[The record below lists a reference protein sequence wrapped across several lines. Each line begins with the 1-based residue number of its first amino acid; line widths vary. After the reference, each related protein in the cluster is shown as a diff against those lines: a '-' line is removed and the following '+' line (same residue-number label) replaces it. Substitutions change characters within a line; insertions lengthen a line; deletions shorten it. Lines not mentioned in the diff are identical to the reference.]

1 LESVQQDAILTCGHL
16 NRHDIRMCEMQR
28 KAEGTGTI
36 LTYATRAC
44 ETKLCYFYEGT
55 CASVVALE
63 KDRRV
68 HEQIIHSGLEPVVWC
83 SIFLGSHGFGGFRAI
98 ASRLMTIN

>member
-1 LESVQQDAILTCGHL
+1 
-16 NRHDIRMCEMQR
+16 MQP

-36 LTYATRAC
+36 LTYATRAF

-63 KDRRV
+63 KGRRV
-68 HEQIIHSGLEPVVWC
+68 HEQIVHSGLEPVVWC
-83 SIFLGSHGFGGFRAI
+83 SIFLGSHSFGGFRAI

>member
-1 LESVQQDAILTCGHL
+1 
-16 NRHDIRMCEMQR
+16 MQP

-63 KDRRV
+63 KGRRV
-68 HEQIIHSGLEPVVWC
+68 HEQIIHIVVW
-83 SIFLGSHGFGGFRAI
+83 SLWFGAPSF
-98 ASRLMTIN
+98 